1 MISPTSS
8 LVPPKLCPN
17 AASARRYLAQTVVV
31 NASFHSRLGLLASGI
46 GCSEDYSS
54 QVLATSTPSPSHTPA
69 LTPTDM
75 QTPGYIPTFAAVS
88 VLTDTEV
95 MVVQEAGQALGWR
108 VVFVGGAGSS

>member
-1 MISPTSS
+1 MISPTWSP
-8 LVPPKLCPN
+8 VPPKLCPN

-31 NASFHSRLGLLASGI
+31 NASFNSRLGLLASGI

-54 QVLATSTPSPSHTPA
+54 QVLATSTRSPSPEPA

-75 QTPGYIPTFAAVS
+75 QRPAYILAFAAVS

-95 MVVQEAGQALGWR
+95 MAMQEGGQALC
-108 VVFVGGAGSS
+108 